1 MVTFVFFFLMIRRPP
16 RSTLFPYTTLSRSL
30 DAAVAGQG
38 ITHIIHLAALQVP
51 ACAADPPLGA
61 RVNVVGTLNAFET
74 ARRRPD
80 LVKRVVYA
88 SSGAVFGPEEF
99 YGGTTRP
106 EGAPLWPGTHY
117 GVFKQANEGN
127 ARVYFDSDGIS
138 SVGLRPSAVYGAGR
152 HQGEA

>member
-74 ARRRPD
+74 RSEEHTSELQSLAY
-80 LVKRVVYA
+80 LVCRLLLEKK
-88 SSGAVFGPEEF
+88 
-99 YGGTTRP
+99 
-106 EGAPLWPGTHY
+106 
-117 GVFKQANEGN
+117 KQM
-127 ARVYFDSDGIS
+127 
-138 SVGLRPSAVYGAGR
+138 LL
-152 HQGEA
+152 